1 MNYSK
6 RLVIIL
12 ALALAGALVLAGSG
26 WATNQGSGPA
36 ASPVA
41 QGQQLCTGGPNGTC
55 RLVPK
60 APARQDCPGYGAGP
74 GKKVKASQGA
84 KQGNQPETQAKPQ
97 ATGK

>member
-1 MNYSK
+1 MKYSK
-6 RLVIIL
+6 RLVITL

-26 WATNQGSGPA
+26 WSANQGSGPA
-36 ASPVA
+36 AGPVA

-60 APARQDCPGYGAGP
+60 TPARQDCPVAGAGQ
-74 GKKVKASQGA
+74 GRKVKAPQGA
-84 KQGNQPETQAKPQ
+84 KQGNQPETQAQPQ